1 MIRLYQLFLGLKPL
15 YKFLLLSF
23 LAGLVT
29 PLLFQG
35 FGVLFWLLLVC
46 IKYPLLPAAIA
57 AFVFIALVMRRPV
70 RRQALPSTRTRKK
83 ELTK

>member
-1 MIRLYQLFLGLKPL
+1 MIQRFLALKPL

-35 FGVLFWLLLVC
+35 VGVFFWLLLVC

-57 AFVFIALVMRRPV
+57 AFVFMALVMRRPV
-70 RRQALPSTRTRKK
+70 RRQALPSTRKK